1 VRPVLK
7 LVLASES
14 PRRLALLKQAGITPD
29 SVFAARIDET
39 PLKGEVPRAYARRVA
54 IEKARA
60 ARAHHPGD
68 TLILAADT
76 VVALGRRILPKAAN
90 GDEVRDCLERL
101 SGRRHQ
107 VITAIALIAPDDRT
121 LSRVV
126 LTRVSMRRLTNA
138 EITAYAEGGE
148 GVGKAGG
155 YAIQGAAAAFI
166 PAINGSYT
174 NVVGLPLSET
184 QTLLSG
190 LGIQGFGF
198 RPGNV

>member
-1 VRPVLK
+1 MRASLK

-29 SVFAARIDET
+29 GVFAARIDET
-39 PLKGEVPRAYARRVA
+39 PLKGELPRTYAKRVA

-60 ARAHHPGD
+60 AALQHPED

-90 GDEVRDCLERL
+90 ADEVRDCLEKL

-107 VITAIALIAPDDRT
+107 VITAIALISPDGRT
-121 LSRVV
+121 HSRVV
-126 LTRVSMRRLTNA
+126 LTRVMMRRLTAA
-138 EITAYAEGGE
+138 EISAYAAGGE

-184 QTLLSG
+184 LTM
-190 LGIQGFGF
+190 IQGLGF

>member
-1 VRPVLK
+1 MRPVLK

-14 PRRLALLKQAGITPD
+14 PRRLALLNQAGITPD

-76 VVALGRRILPKAAN
+76 VVTLGRRILPKAAN
-90 GDEVRDCLERL
+90 ADEVRDCLERL

-107 VITAIALIAPDDRT
+107 VITAIALTSPDGRMH
-121 LSRVV
+121 SRVV

-184 QTLLSG
+184 LTLLSG
-190 LGIQGFGF
+190 LGIQGLGF